1 MKLDFTNLSYDGKW
15 YPFHKGKLKIRHFPN
30 SLMGTTIE
38 NGQQVVSG
46 NEQCRAFKYSLED
59 MKDFTDANNKPLKCT
74 EEVKQKIFDFQ
85 TEVPLFL
92 EIVTVVTQISLGI
105 QKKKEVQEKN
115 S

>member
-1 MKLDFTNLSYDGKW
+1 
-15 YPFHKGKLKIRHFPN
+15 
-30 SLMGTTIE
+30 MGNIPKRIE
-38 NGQQVVSG
+38 CFDN
-46 NEQCRAFKYSLED
+46 SLED